1 MPNYNNTVI
10 YKIKHNEDYDDL
22 NIYVGSTTN
31 FRGRKNQHKSC
42 CNNENSKKFNIN
54 IYRYI
59 RDNGGWDQ
67 FVMVLIE
74 EYSCNSNNEKQIR
87 ERYHIDILKPKLN
100 CNIPCRTLEEW
111 KKDNKEILS
120 KKLKDYK
127 NNNKEK
133 IKEKDKQYRD
143 NNKEQAKKRSKKHHQ
158 NNKETI
164 NATKRENYKNNK
176 HERLQ
181 KITCQCG
188 SIVAKMSIKRHEQS
202 LKHKNFILAL
212 NKE

>member
-31 FRGRKNQHKSC
+31 FRCRKCEHKSN
-42 CNNENSKKFNIN
+42 CNHENCKDYNLK
-54 IYRYI
+54 IYQYI

-74 EYSCNSNNEKQIR
+74 EYPCNSKNEKEIR

-100 CNIPCRTLEEW
+100 CNIPTRT
-111 KKDNKEILS
+111 KKE
-120 KKLKDYK
+120 YK

-133 IKEKDKQYRD
+133 IREQSKIYYE
-143 NNKEQAKKRSKKHHQ
+143 NNKDEINEKK
-158 NNKETI
+158 KEY
-164 NATKRENYKNNK
+164 YKNNK
-176 HERLQ
+176 HKRSE

-188 SIVAKMSIKRHEQS
+188 SIVRKDNIKQHEKS